1 MRGFG
6 SSRKRVSG
14 ARPMKSARVPV
25 PQRSPDAALGRA
37 MRGLVGPS
45 SDDRRRSAST
55 ARPIPVPVGRRGA
68 ASTRRGGR
76 LRLFAPARAAG
87 LLGMLASGFLF
98 TFVTGPTA
106 FGLSRTDLPPL
117 TWTSIADVTARL
129 AVSPGTNVFQL
140 DTAPLEAALHTLP
153 GVADASLSVAL
164 PDAALVVHI
173 AERQPVLAW
182 EVDDQRFIADGTG
195 TIFAIVDRAAKLP
208 AGVAVVD
215 DRRLGAGQD
224 LRIGG
229 HLDAVD
235 LDVATRLGSVT
246 PADIGSNAA
255 LLQLVVTTQDGF
267 VIAAPGGWLAAFGF
281 YSPATRSTDMIPGQ
295 LRLLRSLLDGREA
308 TIRRVVLASA
318 TDGTYVPRNTPK
330 PSTR

>member
-1 MRGFG
+1 
-6 SSRKRVSG
+6 
-14 ARPMKSARVPV
+14 MKGARVPV

-55 ARPIPVPVGRRGA
+55 ARPMPVPSGRRGA
-68 ASTRRGGR
+68 AGTRKRGR

-98 TFVTGPTA
+98 TLVTGPTA
-106 FGLSRTDLPPL
+106 FGLSRTELPTL
-117 TWTSIADVTARL
+117 TWTSTADVTARL
-129 AVSPGTNVFQL
+129 AVPLGANVFQL
-140 DTAPLEAALHTLP
+140 DTAPLAAALRTLP
-153 GVADASLSVAL
+153 GVADASLAVAL

-173 AERQPVLAW
+173 EERQPVLAW
-182 EVDDQRFIADGTG
+182 EVGDRRFIADGSG
-195 TIFAIVDRAAKLP
+195 TIFAVVDREAKLP

-215 DRRLGAGQD
+215 DRRLRAGEG
-224 LRIGG
+224 LGVGG

-235 LDVATRLGSVT
+235 LDVATRLGSVA
-246 PADIGSNAA
+246 PADIGSAA
-255 LLQLVVTTQDGF
+255 PRLQLVVTNEDGF
-267 VIAAPGGWLAAFGF
+267 VLAAPGGWLAVFGF
-281 YSPATRSTDMIPGQ
+281 YGPATRSTDMIPGQ
-295 LRLLRSLLDGREA
+295 VRLLRSLLDGREPA
-308 TIRRVVLASA
+308 IRRVVLASA